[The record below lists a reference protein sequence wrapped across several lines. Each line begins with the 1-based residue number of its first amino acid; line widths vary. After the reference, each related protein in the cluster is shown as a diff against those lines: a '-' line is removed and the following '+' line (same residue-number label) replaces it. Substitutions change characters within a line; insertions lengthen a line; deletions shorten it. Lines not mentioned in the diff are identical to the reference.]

1 MTSTY
6 RRAMPA
12 LAASALI
19 ALASG
24 ASASPYSVINHAA
37 ATSKIKVHALR
48 GGVSMLEGSGGN
60 IGVLVGPEGLFL
72 VDTGIAVSEAKLK
85 TALRGLS
92 RKPLRYAVN
101 THWHWDHTDGNG
113 WVRRAGAQIIAERH
127 TLDHLKHTIRVEE
140 WEHTFTPVPAKDL
153 PTQAVQAEKL
163 VAFGSDRV
171 RIRPYMPSHTDGD
184 LSVYFE
190 KADVLATGDTFW
202 NGVYPFIDYVGGGG
216 IDGAIKAADANLAM
230 AGPRTIIIPGH
241 GPVANRADAQ
251 AFRDMLVTIRGR
263 VAKLKAE
270 GKTLA
275 QAQAARPTADFDA
288 KWGQSII
295 NGQLFTALVYRGV

>member
-1 MTSTY
+1 MISTS
-6 RRAMPA
+6 RRTLPA
-12 LAASALI
+12 LAASALLV
-19 ALASG
+19 LASG
-24 ASASPYSVINHAA
+24 AQASPYTVINHAV
-37 ATSKIKVHALR
+37 ATSKITVHPLR

-60 IGVLVGPEGLFL
+60 IGVLVGPDGLFL

-92 RKPLRYAVN
+92 AKPLRFAVN

-113 WVRRAGAQIIAERH
+113 WVRRGGAQILAERH
-127 TLDHLKHTIRVEE
+127 TINHLKQTIRVEE
-140 WEHTFTPVPAKDL
+140 WEHTFTPVPATDL
-153 PTQAVQAEKL
+153 PTQAILGEK
-163 VAFGSDRV
+163 VMAFGPDRV

-190 KADVLATGDTFW
+190 KADVLVTGDTFW

-241 GPVANRADAQ
+241 GPAANRADAQ
-251 AFRDMLVTIRGR
+251 AFRDMLVQIRAR

-270 GKTLA
+270 GKSLE
-275 QAQAARPTADFDA
+275 QAQAAKPTADFDA
-288 KWGQSII
+288 KWGGSII
-295 NGQLFTALVYRGV
+295 NGKLFTALVYRGV